1 MRLRYLSSLRVRGM
15 CSQCVNSEFS
25 AGWLVAVSQCVPV
38 CPAKARVTGAMQP
51 RHGAELRGAQ
61 RCGSVGSTEV
71 RTLPE
76 CRGTLRGAHR
86 GRGTQRCS
94 FLLFVNCSFTHF
106 THILR
111 FLLTID
117 IVMVP
122 SSPLEATLL
131 ISRKCQVTSFACY
144 KAFQCDFIKT

>member
-1 MRLRYLSSLRVRGM
+1 MRKLRILRWMAGGRVPMCPRVSS
-15 CSQCVNSEFS
+15 Q
-25 AGWLVAVSQCVPV
+25 
-38 CPAKARVTGAMQP
+38 GACGTMQP
-51 RHGAELRGAQ
+51 RHGAELGGAQ
-61 RCGSVGSTEV
+61 RCGGVGSTEV

-94 FLLFVNCSFTHF
+94 FRLFVNCSFTHF

-144 KAFQCDFIKT
+144 KACQTSRRISNLIFNAILSRHKGAS